1 MAKRNRTHKGFR
13 SLEWHSAVN
22 GRPIGIWE
30 LLFEFVVFLIIGV
43 VFAVFA
49 IIIAIAEK
57 LGMPLVEERERRKRE
72 LVNIRM
78 QVEIIERERGIRK

>member
-1 MAKRNRTHKGFR
+1 M
-13 SLEWHSAVN
+13 
-22 GRPIGIWE
+22 
-30 LLFEFVVFLIIGV
+30 FEFVVFLIIGV